1 MLRVRI
7 DIESLKLKISES
19 NEMFFRQLSRE
30 EQKKIGQFTTPMPV
44 VEYMAERLIADADV
58 LNNQSVKLLDPGAG
72 TGVLGLAVVEK
83 LFSKYPS
90 CKIELVTYENEPIA
104 LRVLKS
110 NLSLTESWAAESGLN
125 FSYEIRE
132 RNYILEE
139 DGLLE
144 DSAFSFESNYDLVI
158 ANPPYKKLSKDSL
171 EADAMSFVVHGAP
184 NLYGFFW
191 VKAAIELRPNATSVF
206 IVPRSWMSGAY
217 FERLRAFM
225 FSQGSVIELHAFDNR
240 NNVFGSTKVLQEL
253 VIVVFQKKRVDL
265 VKIWSHDDITTLEQS
280 QSIVVSRDLV
290 VVGEEQRVYLITNAT
305 QLALA
310 KWAVALPSTFL
321 DSGLKMKTGLTVCF
335 RNRDLVEDEPSDN
348 NVPIFYADDFDG
360 HEVRL
365 KRESG
370 QYLSKKREGFLQDN
384 VDYIF
389 VKRFSTKE
397 ESRRIQTAYYDA
409 ERFSQEEQISTD
421 NKLNFVVASSSDLL
435 RGAFLVMSS
444 TIFDDYYRLLSGN
457 TQVNSTEINSM
468 KFPDAHSLASLGEKY
483 QVSELTQMTQEKID
497 QIMLANFGGEA

>member
-1 MLRVRI
+1 M
-7 DIESLKLKISES
+7 
-19 NEMFFRQLSRE
+19 
-30 EQKKIGQFTTPMPV
+30 GQFTTPMPV
-44 VEYMAERLIADADV
+44 AEYMAERLIDDADV
-58 LNNQSVKLLDPGAG
+58 SINQSVKLLDPGAG

-83 LFSKYPS
+83 LFSKYPK
-90 CKIELVTYENEPIA
+90 CKIKLVVYENEPIA

-110 NLSLTESWAAESGLN
+110 NLSLAKSWSAESGLD

-139 DGLLE
+139 EGTLE
-144 DSAFSFESNYDLVI
+144 DGVFSFESNYDLVI

-171 EADAMSFVVHGAP
+171 EADAMNFVVHGAP

-191 VKAAIELRPNATSVF
+191 AKSAIELRQNATSVF

-217 FERLRAFM
+217 FERLRAFV
-225 FSQGSVIELHAFDNR
+225 FAQGSIVELHAFDNR

-253 VIVVFQKKRVDL
+253 VIVVFKKKRVDS
-265 VKIWSHDDITTLEQS
+265 VQIWSHDNITSLEQS
-280 QSIVVSRDLV
+280 ESILVPRGLV
-290 VVGEEQRVYLITNAT
+290 VVGDEQRVYLITNAH

-335 RNRDLVEDEPSDN
+335 RNRDLVEDEPSAN
-348 NVPIFYADDFDG
+348 NVPIFYADDFYG
-360 HEVRL
+360 HEIRL
-365 KRESG
+365 KRESS
-370 QYLSKKREGFLQDN
+370 QYLSKKRAGLLQDN

-397 ESRRIQTAYYDA
+397 ESRRIQTAYYEA
-409 ERFSQEEQISTD
+409 ERFSDEKQISTD

-435 RGAFLVMSS
+435 KGAFLVMSS
-444 TIFDDYYRLLSGN
+444 TIFDEYYRLLSGN
-457 TQVNSTEINSM
+457 TQVNLTEINSM
-468 KFPDAHSLASLGEKY
+468 KFPDKHSLATLGKKY
-483 QVSELTQMTQEKID
+483 TISELTRMTQERID
-497 QIMLANFGGEA
+497 QIMLTNFGGES

>member
-1 MLRVRI
+1 MLKMRI

-19 NEMFFRQLSRE
+19 TKMFFRQLSRE
-30 EQKKIGQFTTPMPV
+30 EQKKIGQFTTPMLV
-44 VEYMAERLIADADV
+44 AEYMAERLIDDAD
-58 LNNQSVKLLDPGAG
+58 LKANKTVKLLDPGAG
-72 TGVLGLAVVEK
+72 SGVLGLAVVEK
-83 LFSKYPS
+83 LFSKYPD
-90 CKIELVTYENEPIA
+90 CKIELVAYENEPIA

-110 NLSLTESWAAESGLN
+110 NLSLAKSWSAESGLD
-125 FSYEIRE
+125 FSYQIRE

-139 DGLLE
+139 GILE

-171 EADAMSFVVHGAP
+171 ETDAMSFVVHGAP

-191 VKAAIELRPNATSVF
+191 AKSAIELRPNATSVF

-225 FSQGSVIELHAFDNR
+225 FAQGSVVELHAFDNR

-253 VIVVFQKKRVDL
+253 VIVVFQKKQVDS
-265 VKIWSHDDITTLEQS
+265 VKIWSHDNITSLERS
-280 QSIVVSRDLV
+280 ESIVVPRGLV
-290 VVGEEQRVYLITNAT
+290 VGGEEQRVYLITNAA

-321 DSGLKMKTGLTVCF
+321 GSGLKMKTGLTVCF

-360 HEVRL
+360 HEIRL
-365 KRESG
+365 KRENG
-370 QYLSKKREGFLQDN
+370 QYLSKKRAGFLQDN

-409 ERFSQEEQISTD
+409 ERFLPEKQISTD
-421 NKLNFVVASSSDLL
+421 NKLNFVVAGSSDLL
-435 RGAFLVMSS
+435 KGAFLVMSS
-444 TIFDDYYRLLSGN
+444 TIFDEYYRLLSGN
-457 TQVNSTEINSM
+457 TQVNSMEINSM
-468 KFPDAHSLASLGEKY
+468 KFPDAHSLATLGKRY
-483 QVSELTQMTQEKID
+483 KVSELTQMTQERID
-497 QIMLANFGGEA
+497 QIMLASFGGES